1 MNLRSITP
9 FTDKTLMPW
18 RTSLDLN
25 EQSTP
30 PLAGRVH
37 ALARKLNEALPECVL
52 EVELYEDPTCPW
64 VCFEI
69 EGINLIL
76 SCRGDRVVIESTF
89 GVVVLDLAVEDME
102 REVMPWVIRMARGM
116 GIATLAQV

>member
-1 MNLRSITP
+1 
-9 FTDKTLMPW
+9 MPW